1 MFNLF
6 RGWDVRREWLAYRT
20 RPGPLKDF
28 YRVPY
33 PWPEDDYKDIEYV
46 ALDLETT
53 GLRSTEHEIISI
65 GWILIRDQALQHKR
79 CGHQL
84 IKPTRELTEDSA
96 VIHGITHD
104 ELESAPSL
112 EEGLA
117 RVLPDLQGRV
127 LVAHHAR
134 IEWKF
139 LDAACRKVYDS
150 PFEIPTVDTMVLEK
164 RRMGMRQQQIAKGA
178 LRLDAV
184 RQRYNLP
191 RYKAH
196 NALIDA
202 VACGELFLA
211 QAQYRMTGKGP
222 HPLRELSI

>member
-1 MFNLF
+1 MFNFF
-6 RGWDVRREWLAYRT
+6 RTWDVRREWLARKAPEGPIKDYFRT
-20 RPGPLKDF
+20 
-28 YRVPY
+28 PY

-53 GLRSTEHEIISI
+53 GLQATEHEIVSI
-65 GWILIRDQALQHKR
+65 GWILIRDQKLDYKR
-79 CGHQL
+79 SGHQL
-84 IKPTRELTEDSA
+84 VKPTKDLTADSA

-104 ELESAPSL
+104 ELENAPSL
-112 EEGLA
+112 REGLE
-117 RVLPDLQGRV
+117 RVLPELAGRV

-139 LDAACRKVYDS
+139 LNAACKKEFGL
-150 PFEIPTVDTMVLEK
+150 PFEVPTVDTMVLEK
-164 RRMGMRQQQIAKGA
+164 RAMNRRNQEFKKGS

-184 RQRYNLP
+184 RQNYNLP
-191 RYKAH
+191 RYRAH

-202 VACGELFLA
+202 IACGELFLA
-211 QAQYRMTGKGP
+211 QAQYKMTGRGP